1 MDRNTAGLPQPGYG
15 MNCGRNRATE
25 RHNPDPK
32 YITQEISATFRIAD
46 DCRFGFI
53 DERSTEKWAL
63 DTQQHQNA
71 AV

>member
-1 MDRNTAGLPQPGYG
+1 

-32 YITQEISATFRIAD
+32 YITQKISATFRSAD

-53 DERSTEKWAL
+53 DERSTKKWAL
-63 DTQQHQNA
+63 GHPTA
-71 AV
+71 SKSRG